1 MEGIAGDEKIG
12 GDARKEIK
20 RDLNKESDKE
30 RGEMDRRKKSFTS
43 MTEKLWDCVTQGNEI
58 LD

>member
-20 RDLNKESDKE
+20 RDLNKE
-30 RGEMDRRKKSFTS
+30 RGVDGRR
-43 MTEKLWDCVTQGNEI
+43 EEI
-58 LD
+58 I